1 LLDFYG
7 GFGMGLFRKKGKM
20 NIPPPPPQDGGS
32 EEEKPDIPAV
42 PASVPSGTH
51 LPSELPEIKP
61 AGKMMPAGP
70 AETKKKK
77 MPSMPEFPEIPKEEP
92 SSMLEPEKE
101 EPEEE
106 MPPMPEEP
114 HIPEELE
121 PADVEGPKFVPA
133 PSFQAIVAETDEIKS
148 SLKHADVIFSSL
160 NRLREDEEKEFEK
173 WKIHLEDVQKKLEY
187 VDQLIFE
194 GE

>member
-1 LLDFYG
+1 
-7 GFGMGLFRKKGKM
+7 MGLFRKKSKM

-32 EEEKPDIPAV
+32 EEEKPDIPGV
-42 PASVPSGTH
+42 PVSGSH

-61 AGKMMPAGP
+61 AGRMPAGP
-70 AETKKKK
+70 AETKETKKKK

-92 SSMLEPEKE
+92 SSVLEPEKE

-106 MPPMPEEP
+106 MPPM
-114 HIPEELE
+114 PEELE

-133 PSFQAIVAETDEIKS
+133 PSFQAIVAETDEIKK
-148 SLKHADVIFSSL
+148 SLKNADVIFSSL